1 MDSLVREP
9 AKPPKEP
16 EKPLETAN
24 ARGWQRYIRKRP
36 RSLIPPIKT
45 IGGNRLSKRS
55 IGWVLP
61 WSIADYPGKQVG
73 AIELLGGKVCL
84 ETIRQWN
91 RGNDPLPGWA
101 ALVIADAIRSR
112 AKAGLALVAELEAY
126 AEANPRKKPA
136 PGFRAVDPVTGQDKR
151 GGKVGRKRKVKEV

>member
-1 MDSLVREP
+1 MDSLTRAP
-9 AKPPKEP
+9 HQASKES
-16 EKPLETAN
+16 ENRTETRAN
-24 ARGWQRYIRKRP
+24 NGWQRYIRKRP

-45 IGGNRLSKRS
+45 VGGNRISKRS